1 MDGAVLNSYRA
12 AWSALYARQLWPRPG
27 ESRYEERAA
36 ACWDDLRPLLIEHIY
51 RLMAEA
57 DAFAV
62 DLEAILA
69 VRVGSEWWSE
79 EKIDAVE
86 KLLDSLISLP
96 TEP

>member
-1 MDGAVLNSYRA
+1 MRNSYRET
-12 AWSALYARQLWPRPG
+12 WSSLHAQQSWPRPG
-27 ESRYEERAA
+27 ESRYEERVAG
-36 ACWDDLRPLLIEHIY
+36 CWEDLRMLLLEHIY

-69 VRVGSEWWSE
+69 VRVGDEWWRE

-86 KLLDSLISLP
+86 KLLDSLLSLAD
-96 TEP
+96 